1 MIYYRS
7 LIYFKDSSSKLFRC
21 TYINTLR
28 FSYLLVCLFTLC
40 IACNNDEAKSS
51 SELGEMQNSTA
62 GTTPDTIAGNNTA
75 NQLPSTNE
83 NLYISTPLSGQIF
96 TQTMITVSGTHSAAS
111 SVLVQG
117 IEVPVVNQRFS
128 TMITLEEGIHRIN
141 INSVGHSDQANVDI
155 MVDLTPPTVTIID
168 PTYGSH
174 IDANQNASVTLVA
187 QAQDDLS
194 GIKVV
199 KVNQTEAIIN
209 DRGMFQF
216 PYTPTIGLNRINIEI
231 TDHAGHSIQ
240 RARSFVYGRFKA
252 WESSLDRSALAWIT
266 PFAFNT
272 LEDSLEVAINNG
284 LIDDLIANAG
294 ESQGV
299 TIEDIRYS
307 RFNVDVDPQQGY
319 LKVTIQFDLLRVLF
333 SVDQPETMGD
343 VFINPAVLSTKVYIT
358 PTANGM
364 IDVQVQDTDIELNS
378 FQVNIDNDLIGA
390 VFTVIESFVAG
401 FIEDA
406 LREVIDSLLID
417 QLIDD
422 RLFTPTLSFFD
433 RLLQLKIIAQD
444 VVLDPAES
452 IIRAGIAVIGE
463 NVFNFAPGYLY
474 QDTAGEVTSLPNML
488 SFGIHL
494 NLLNMLTAHLW
505 RSGFMN
511 LSLADILNEQPA
523 PLKALLMSTFTKD
536 QALLEYMQPEDFVG
550 VVLRPQLP
558 PVIKFNATRTDIVT
572 VQVDDVLVDL
582 TLPDRRPWLTLHLN
596 VNITLSPKIV
606 NSELQL
612 GLSLDVD
619 AWPKDTPLFKV
630 DGERL
635 LDVLTPV
642 IESIPQLLGT
652 EGVNDILDISQA
664 DLFGLRLDSAQV
676 QTIMTPHQV
685 LKLGLQV
692 TVP

>member
-1 MIYYRS
+1 MTYYQT
-7 LIYFKDSSSKLFRC
+7 LTCFNSSDFRLFRFAC
-21 TYINTLR
+21 INALR
-28 FSYLLVCLFTLC
+28 SSYLLVCLFTLC
-40 IACNNDEAKSS
+40 VACNDDEANSS
-51 SELGEMQNSTA
+51 SELGGTQSSTA
-62 GTTPDTIAGNNTA
+62 GTSNAIAGNNTA

-83 NLYISTPLSGQIF
+83 NLYVSTPISGQIF

-128 TMITLEEGIHRIN
+128 TILTLEEGIHRIS
-141 INSVGHSDQANVDI
+141 IDSVGHSEQASIDI
-155 MVDLTPPTVTIID
+155 MVDLTAPTVNIID

-174 IDANQNASVTLVA
+174 IDTNQNSSITLVA
-187 QAQDDLS
+187 QAQDALS

-199 KVNQTEAIIN
+199 KVNQTEAIVN

-216 PYTPTIGLNRINIEI
+216 PYMPTIGLNRINIEVI
-231 TDHAGHSIQ
+231 DHAGHSIQ
-240 RARSFVYGRFKA
+240 RARSFIYGRFKT
-252 WESSLDRSALAWIT
+252 WESSLGRSALAWIT

-299 TIEDIRYS
+299 TIEDIRYR
-307 RFNVDVDPQQGY
+307 RFNVDVEPQQGH

-333 SVDQPETMGD
+333 SVEQPETMGD

-364 IDVQVQDTDIELNS
+364 IDVQVQDTEIELNS
-378 FQVNIDNDLIGA
+378 FQVNIDNDLIDTI
-390 VFTVIESFVAG
+390 FIVIESFVKD

-406 LREVIDSLLID
+406 LREVINSLLID

-433 RLLQLKIIAQD
+433 RLLQLKIVAQD
-444 VVLDPAES
+444 VVIDPAES
-452 IIRAGIAVIGE
+452 IVRAGIAVIDE
-463 NVFNFAPGYLY
+463 NIFNFAPGYLY
-474 QDTAGEVTSLPNML
+474 QDTAGEITSLPNML

-511 LSLADILNEQPA
+511 LSLAEILNDQPDA
-523 PLKALLMSTFTKD
+523 LKASLMSTFTKD

-558 PVIKFNATRTDIVT
+558 PVIKFNTARTDIVT

-582 TLPDRRPWLTLHLN
+582 TLPDSRPWLTLHLN

-612 GLSLDVD
+612 GLSLDVN
-619 AWPKDTPLFKV
+619 AWPENEPLFKV

-635 LDVLTPV
+635 LDVLTPI

-652 EGVNDILDISQA
+652 EGVNNILDISQT
-664 DLFGLRLDSAQV
+664 DLFELRLDSAQV